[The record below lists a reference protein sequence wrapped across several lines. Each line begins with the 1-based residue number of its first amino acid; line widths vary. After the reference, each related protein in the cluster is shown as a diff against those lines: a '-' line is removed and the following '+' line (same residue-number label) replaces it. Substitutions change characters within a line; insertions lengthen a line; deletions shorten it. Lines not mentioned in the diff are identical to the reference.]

1 MKKTIVLLICV
12 IVAATLFCGCAGNT
26 GDANQD
32 NKINAASQQSDNVS
46 DNNSSEQKDE
56 IDLDSYKTPAEAVSI
71 DLTKDDPSNDEM
83 RFVFDDEGKVTQ
95 CYYKIGDQQIYVNYT
110 YNDGSVQIY
119 AFMGD
124 ILVAD
129 ETIELS
135 AYDAEKGFTVIE
147 GYYFKGFSAK
157 YAK

>member
-1 MKKTIVLLICV
+1 MKKVNCLAAVILMAALI
-12 IVAATLFCGCAGNT
+12 FCGCSGNQKDSAKKGT
-26 GDANQD
+26 E
-32 NKINAASQQSDNVS
+32 
-46 DNNSSEQKDE
+46 SEQQTTNQSENKNDE
-56 IDLDSYKTPAEAVSI
+56 VDLSAYKKPADAVSI
-71 DLTKDDPSNDEM
+71 DLTKDDPSNDEI
-83 RFVFDDEGKVTQ
+83 RFVFDNEGKVTQ

-147 GYYFKGFSAK
+147 GYYFKGFSVK
-157 YAK
+157 